1 MVDAARRTQDLY
13 RHLGAD
19 EVQAEH
25 IQKPQLSYARDVA
38 GRFFRNRVA
47 VVSVVVLALLV
58 AMALIGP
65 LMTPY
70 DYRTTDVAS
79 VSRQMAEGG
88 RKALGPG
95 SEHWFGVD
103 TLGRDLW
110 ARIWM
115 GTRYSLLIGFSAA
128 LVQALIGVLVG
139 CVSGYCGGMV
149 DVIIMRAVDVLDAIP
164 YLIYV
169 IIIMMVFGS
178 GILPIMMALTLTGW
192 LSMARLVRGQI
203 LTLKNE
209 DYILAAR
216 GLDTGPVGIMAKHLI
231 PNCMG
236 IIIVSLSMAIP
247 GAIFSEAFLSF
258 LGIGLAAPLTS
269 LGQLISTGIREMR
282 NYPYQLI
289 IPSAVISLLMLSLQL
304 IGDALRDAVDPKLHR

>member
-1 MVDAARRTQDLY
+1 MAELTKQELY
-13 RHLGAD
+13 AHVGAD

-25 IQKPQLSYARDVA
+25 IEKPQLSYWKDVVR
-38 GRFFRNRVA
+38 RFFSNKVAILSVA
-47 VVSVVVLALLV
+47 VLAVLIVMASV
-58 AMALIGP
+58 GP
-65 LMTPY
+65 FLSPY
-70 DYRTTDVAS
+70 NYRTTDVAS
-79 VSRQMAEGG
+79 VSDKLAEVG
-88 RKALGPG
+88 REALGPDR
-95 SEHWFGVD
+95 EHWFGVD

-110 ARIWM
+110 ARVWM
-115 GTRYSLLIGFSAA
+115 GTRYSLMIGFVAA
-128 LVQALIGVLVG
+128 IVQAIIGVMVG

-149 DVIIMRAVDVLDAIP
+149 DVVIMRIVDILDSIP

-169 IIIMMVFGS
+169 IIIMIIFGS
-178 GILPIMMALTLTGW
+178 GLLPIMLALTLTGW
-192 LSMARLVRGQI
+192 LSMARMVRGQI
-203 LTLKNE
+203 LTLKSE

-216 GLDTGPVGIMAKHLI
+216 NLDTKAVSIMLKHLI

-247 GAIFSEAFLSF
+247 NAIFSEAFLSF

-269 LGQLISTGIREMR
+269 LGQLISTGIQEMQ

-304 IGDALRDAVDPKLHR
+304 IGDGLRDAVDPKLRR

>member
-1 MVDAARRTQDLY
+1 
-13 RHLGAD
+13 
-19 EVQAEH
+19 
-25 IQKPQLSYARDVA
+25 
-38 GRFFRNRVA
+38 
-47 VVSVVVLALLV
+47 
-58 AMALIGP
+58 
-65 LMTPY
+65 
-70 DYRTTDVAS
+70 
-79 VSRQMAEGG
+79 
-88 RKALGPG
+88 
-95 SEHWFGVD
+95 
-103 TLGRDLW
+103 
-110 ARIWM
+110 
-115 GTRYSLLIGFSAA
+115 
-128 LVQALIGVLVG
+128 
-139 CVSGYCGGMV
+139 MV

-304 IGDALRDAVDPKLHR
+304 IGDALRDAVDPKLRR

>member
-1 MVDAARRTQDLY
+1 MAELTKQELY
-13 RHLGAD
+13 AHVGAD

-25 IQKPQLSYARDVA
+25 IEKPQLSYWKDVVR
-38 GRFFRNRVA
+38 RFFSNKVA
-47 VVSVVVLALLV
+47 ILSAAVLAVLIV
-58 AMALIGP
+58 MAIVGP
-65 LMTPY
+65 FLSPY
-70 DYRTTDVAS
+70 NYRTTDVAS
-79 VSRQMAEGG
+79 VSDKLAEVG
-88 RKALGPG
+88 REALGPDR
-95 SEHWFGVD
+95 EHWFGVD

-110 ARIWM
+110 ARVWM
-115 GTRYSLLIGFSAA
+115 GTRYSLMIGFVAA
-128 LVQALIGVLVG
+128 IVQAIIGVMVG

-149 DVIIMRAVDVLDAIP
+149 DVVIMRIVDILDSIP

-169 IIIMMVFGS
+169 IIIMIIFGS
-178 GILPIMMALTLTGW
+178 GLLPIMLALTLTGW
-192 LSMARLVRGQI
+192 LSMARMVRGQI
-203 LTLKNE
+203 LTLKSE

-216 GLDTGPVGIMAKHLI
+216 NLDTKAVSIMLKHLI

-247 GAIFSEAFLSF
+247 NAIFSEAFLSF

-269 LGQLISTGIREMR
+269 LGQLISTGIQEMQ

-304 IGDALRDAVDPKLHR
+304 IGDGLRDAVDPKLRR

>member
-1 MVDAARRTQDLY
+1 MAELTKQELY
-13 RHLGAD
+13 AHVGAD

-25 IQKPQLSYARDVA
+25 IEKPQLSYWKDVVR
-38 GRFFRNRVA
+38 RFFSNKVAILSVA
-47 VVSVVVLALLV
+47 VLAVLIV
-58 AMALIGP
+58 MAIVGP
-65 LMTPY
+65 FLSPY
-70 DYRTTDVAS
+70 TYRTTDVAS
-79 VSRQMAEGG
+79 VSDKLAEVG
-88 RKALGPG
+88 REALGPDR
-95 SEHWFGVD
+95 EHWFGVD

-110 ARIWM
+110 ARVWM
-115 GTRYSLLIGFSAA
+115 GTRYSLMIGFVAA
-128 LVQALIGVLVG
+128 IVQAIIGVMVG

-149 DVIIMRAVDVLDAIP
+149 DVVIMRIVDILDSIP

-169 IIIMMVFGS
+169 IIIMIIFGS
-178 GILPIMMALTLTGW
+178 GLLPIMLALTLTGW
-192 LSMARLVRGQI
+192 LSMARMVRGQI
-203 LTLKNE
+203 LTLKSE

-216 GLDTGPVGIMAKHLI
+216 NLDTKAVSIMLKHLI

-247 GAIFSEAFLSF
+247 NAIFSEAFLSF

-269 LGQLISTGIREMR
+269 LGQLISTGIQEMQ

-304 IGDALRDAVDPKLHR
+304 IGDGLRDAVDPKLRR

>member
-1 MVDAARRTQDLY
+1 MAELTKQELY
-13 RHLGAD
+13 AHVGAD

-25 IQKPQLSYARDVA
+25 IEKPQLSYWKDVVR
-38 GRFFRNRVA
+38 RFFSNNVAILSVA
-47 VVSVVVLALLV
+47 VLAVLIV
-58 AMALIGP
+58 MAIVGP
-65 LMTPY
+65 FLSPY
-70 DYRTTDVAS
+70 NYRTTDVAS
-79 VSRQMAEGG
+79 VSDKLAEVG
-88 RKALGPG
+88 REALGPDR
-95 SEHWFGVD
+95 EHWFGVD

-110 ARIWM
+110 ARVWM
-115 GTRYSLLIGFSAA
+115 GTRYSLMIGFVAA
-128 LVQALIGVLVG
+128 IVQAIIGVMVG

-149 DVIIMRAVDVLDAIP
+149 DVVIMRIVDILDSIP

-169 IIIMMVFGS
+169 ISIMIIFGS
-178 GILPIMMALTLTGW
+178 GLLPSMLALTLTGW
-192 LSMARLVRGQI
+192 LSMARMVRGQI
-203 LTLKNE
+203 LTLKSE

-216 GLDTGPVGIMAKHLI
+216 NLDTKAVSIMLKHLI

-247 GAIFSEAFLSF
+247 NAIFSEAFLSF

-269 LGQLISTGIREMR
+269 LGQLISTGIQEMQ

-304 IGDALRDAVDPKLHR
+304 IGDGLRDAVDPKLRR

>member
-1 MVDAARRTQDLY
+1 MAELTKQELY
-13 RHLGAD
+13 AHVGAD

-25 IQKPQLSYARDVA
+25 IEKPQLSYWKDVVR
-38 GRFFRNRVA
+38 RFFSNKVAILSVA
-47 VVSVVVLALLV
+47 VLAVLIV
-58 AMALIGP
+58 MAIVGP
-65 LMTPY
+65 FLSPY
-70 DYRTTDVAS
+70 NYRTTDVAS
-79 VSRQMAEGG
+79 VSDKLAEVG
-88 RKALGPG
+88 REALGPDR
-95 SEHWFGVD
+95 EHWFGVD

-110 ARIWM
+110 ARVWM
-115 GTRYSLLIGFSAA
+115 GTRYSLMIGFVAA
-128 LVQALIGVLVG
+128 IVQAIIGVMVG

-149 DVIIMRAVDVLDAIP
+149 VVVIMRIVDILDSIP

-169 IIIMMVFGS
+169 IIIMIIFGS
-178 GILPIMMALTLTGW
+178 GLLPIMLALTLTGW
-192 LSMARLVRGQI
+192 LSMARMVRGQI
-203 LTLKNE
+203 LTLKSE

-216 GLDTGPVGIMAKHLI
+216 NLDTKAVSIMLKHLI

-247 GAIFSEAFLSF
+247 NAIFSEAFLSF

-269 LGQLISTGIREMR
+269 LGQLISTGIQEMQ

-304 IGDALRDAVDPKLHR
+304 IGDGLRDAVDPKLRR

>member
-1 MVDAARRTQDLY
+1 MAELTKQELY
-13 RHLGAD
+13 AHVGAD

-25 IQKPQLSYARDVA
+25 IEKPQLSYWKDVVR
-38 GRFFRNRVA
+38 RFFSNKVAILSVA
-47 VVSVVVLALLV
+47 VLAVLIV
-58 AMALIGP
+58 MAIVGP
-65 LMTPY
+65 FLSPY
-70 DYRTTDVAS
+70 NYRTTDVAS
-79 VSRQMAEGG
+79 VSDKLAEVG
-88 RKALGPG
+88 REALGPDR
-95 SEHWFGVD
+95 EHWFGVD

-110 ARIWM
+110 ARVWM
-115 GTRYSLLIGFSAA
+115 GTRYSLMIGFVAA
-128 LVQALIGVLVG
+128 IVQAIIGVMVG

-149 DVIIMRAVDVLDAIP
+149 DVVIMRIVDILDSIP

-169 IIIMMVFGS
+169 IIIMIIVGS
-178 GILPIMMALTLTGW
+178 GLLPIMLALTLTGW
-192 LSMARLVRGQI
+192 LSMARMVRGQI
-203 LTLKNE
+203 LTLKSE

-216 GLDTGPVGIMAKHLI
+216 NLDTKAVSIMLKHLI

-247 GAIFSEAFLSF
+247 NAIFSEAFLSF

-269 LGQLISTGIREMR
+269 LGQLISTGIQEMQ

-304 IGDALRDAVDPKLHR
+304 IGDGLRDAVDPKLRR

>member
-1 MVDAARRTQDLY
+1 MAELTKQELY
-13 RHLGAD
+13 AHVGAD

-25 IQKPQLSYARDVA
+25 IEKPQLSYWKDVVR
-38 GRFFRNRVA
+38 RFFSNKVAILSVA
-47 VVSVVVLALLV
+47 VLAVLIV
-58 AMALIGP
+58 MAIVGP
-65 LMTPY
+65 FLSPY
-70 DYRTTDVAS
+70 NYRTTDVAS
-79 VSRQMAEGG
+79 VSDKLAEVG
-88 RKALGPG
+88 REALGPAR
-95 SEHWFGVD
+95 EQWFGVD

-110 ARIWM
+110 ARVWM
-115 GTRYSLLIGFSAA
+115 GTRYSLMIGFVAA
-128 LVQALIGVLVG
+128 IVQAIIGVMVG

-149 DVIIMRAVDVLDAIP
+149 DVVIMRIVDILDSIP

-169 IIIMMVFGS
+169 IIIMIIFGS
-178 GILPIMMALTLTGW
+178 GLLPIMLALTLTGW
-192 LSMARLVRGQI
+192 LSMARMVRGQI
-203 LTLKNE
+203 LTLKSE

-216 GLDTGPVGIMAKHLI
+216 NLDTKAVSIMLKHLI

-247 GAIFSEAFLSF
+247 NAIFSEAFLSF

-269 LGQLISTGIREMR
+269 LGQLISTGIQEMQ

-304 IGDALRDAVDPKLHR
+304 IGDGLRDAVDPKLRR

>member
-1 MVDAARRTQDLY
+1 MAELTKQELY
-13 RHLGAD
+13 AHVGAD

-25 IQKPQLSYARDVA
+25 IEKPPLSYWKDVVR
-38 GRFFRNRVA
+38 RFFSNKVAILSVA
-47 VVSVVVLALLV
+47 VLAVLIV
-58 AMALIGP
+58 MAIVGP
-65 LMTPY
+65 FLSPY
-70 DYRTTDVAS
+70 NYRTTDVAS
-79 VSRQMAEGG
+79 VSDKLAEVG
-88 RKALGPG
+88 REALGPDR
-95 SEHWFGVD
+95 EHWFGVD

-110 ARIWM
+110 ARVWM
-115 GTRYSLLIGFSAA
+115 GTRYSLMIGFVAA
-128 LVQALIGVLVG
+128 IVQAIIGVMVG

-149 DVIIMRAVDVLDAIP
+149 DVVIMRIVDILDSIP

-169 IIIMMVFGS
+169 IIIMIIFGS
-178 GILPIMMALTLTGW
+178 GLLPIMLALTLTGW
-192 LSMARLVRGQI
+192 LSMARMVRGQI
-203 LTLKNE
+203 LTLKSE

-216 GLDTGPVGIMAKHLI
+216 NLDTKAVSIMLKHLI

-247 GAIFSEAFLSF
+247 NAIFSEAFLSF

-269 LGQLISTGIREMR
+269 LGQLISTGIQEMQ

-304 IGDALRDAVDPKLHR
+304 IGDGLRDAVDPKLRR

>member
-1 MVDAARRTQDLY
+1 MADEKRNTQDLY

-19 EVQAEH
+19 EAQAEH
-25 IQKPQLSYARDVA
+25 IEKPQLSYAKDVA
-38 GRFFRNRVA
+38 QRFFSNRVA
-47 VVSVVVLALLV
+47 VISLAVLV
-58 AMALIGP
+58 ALIVMALIGP
-65 LMTPY
+65 LMTSY
-70 DYRTTDVAS
+70 DYRTTDVAAVAKQLS
-79 VSRQMAEGG
+79 EGG
-88 RKALGPG
+88 RKALGPS

-128 LVQALIGVLVG
+128 VVQAIIGVLVG
-139 CVSGYCGGMV
+139 CISGYCGGMI
-149 DVIIMRAVDVLDAIP
+149 DVLIMRAVDVLDAIP

-169 IIIMMVFGS
+169 IIIMIIFGS
-178 GILPIMMALTLTGW
+178 GILPILLALALTGW

-216 GLDTGPVGIMAKHLI
+216 SLDTGAIGIMVGHLI

-304 IGDALRDAVDPKLHR
+304 IGDALRDAVDPKLRK

>member
-1 MVDAARRTQDLY
+1 MDDLTKHKLY
-13 RHLGAD
+13 EYVGAD
-19 EVQAEH
+19 TAQAEH
-25 IQKPQLSYARDVA
+25 IEKPQLSYVRDVA
-38 GRFFRNRVA
+38 RRFLSNRVA
-47 VVSVVVLALLV
+47 VISVAVLVLIAL
-58 AMALIGP
+58 MAVIGP
-65 LMTPY
+65 LMTSY

-79 VSRQMAEGG
+79 VSEKLASEKG
-88 RKALGPG
+88 RAALGPD

-110 ARIWM
+110 ARVWI
-115 GTRYSLLIGFSAA
+115 GTRYSLLIGFAAA
-128 LVQALIGVLVG
+128 LVQALIGVLIG
-139 CVSGYCGGMV
+139 CISGYFGGMV
-149 DVIIMRAVDVLDAIP
+149 DVIIMRAVDIMDAIP

-169 IIIMMVFGS
+169 IIIMIVLGS
-178 GILPIMMALTLTGW
+178 GFMPILLALTLTGW

-203 LTLKNE
+203 LALKSE

-216 GLDTGPVGIMAKHLI
+216 NLDTKPVRIMLRHLI

-247 GAIFSEAFLSF
+247 SAIFSEAFLSF
-258 LGIGLAAPLTS
+258 LGIGLSAPLTS

-282 NYPYQLI
+282 NYPYQLV

-304 IGDALRDAVDPKLHR
+304 IGDGLRDAVDPKLRK

>member
-1 MVDAARRTQDLY
+1 MAELTKQELY
-13 RHLGAD
+13 AHVGAD

-25 IQKPQLSYARDVA
+25 IEKPQLSYWKDVVR
-38 GRFFRNRVA
+38 RFFSNKVAILSVA
-47 VVSVVVLALLV
+47 VLAVLIV
-58 AMALIGP
+58 MAIVGP
-65 LMTPY
+65 FLSPY
-70 DYRTTDVAS
+70 NYRTTDVAS
-79 VSRQMAEGG
+79 VSDKLAEVG
-88 RKALGPG
+88 REALGPDR
-95 SEHWFGVD
+95 EHWFGVD

-110 ARIWM
+110 ARVWM
-115 GTRYSLLIGFSAA
+115 GTRYSLMIGFVAA
-128 LVQALIGVLVG
+128 IVQAIIGVMVG

-149 DVIIMRAVDVLDAIP
+149 DVVIMRIVDILDSIP

-169 IIIMMVFGS
+169 IIIMIIFGS
-178 GILPIMMALTLTGW
+178 GLLPNMLALTLTGW
-192 LSMARLVRGQI
+192 LSMARMVRGQI
-203 LTLKNE
+203 LTLKSE

-216 GLDTGPVGIMAKHLI
+216 NLDTKAVSIMLKHLI

-247 GAIFSEAFLSF
+247 NAIFSEAFLSF

-269 LGQLISTGIREMR
+269 LGQLISTGIQEMQ

-304 IGDALRDAVDPKLHR
+304 IGDGLRDAVDPKLRR

>member
-1 MVDAARRTQDLY
+1 MAELTKQELY
-13 RHLGAD
+13 AHVGAD

-25 IQKPQLSYARDVA
+25 IEKPQVSYWKDVVR
-38 GRFFRNRVA
+38 RFFSNKVAILSVA
-47 VVSVVVLALLV
+47 VLAVLIV
-58 AMALIGP
+58 MAIVGP
-65 LMTPY
+65 FLSPY
-70 DYRTTDVAS
+70 NYRTTDVAS
-79 VSRQMAEGG
+79 VSDKLAEVG
-88 RKALGPG
+88 REALGPDR
-95 SEHWFGVD
+95 EHWFGVD

-110 ARIWM
+110 ARVWM
-115 GTRYSLLIGFSAA
+115 GTRYSLMIGFVAA
-128 LVQALIGVLVG
+128 IVQAIIGVMVG

-149 DVIIMRAVDVLDAIP
+149 DVVIMRIVDILDSIP

-169 IIIMMVFGS
+169 IIIMIIFGS
-178 GILPIMMALTLTGW
+178 GLLPIMLALTLTGW
-192 LSMARLVRGQI
+192 LSMARMVRGQI
-203 LTLKNE
+203 LTLKSE

-216 GLDTGPVGIMAKHLI
+216 NLDTKAVSIMLKHLI

-247 GAIFSEAFLSF
+247 NAIFSEAFLSF

-269 LGQLISTGIREMR
+269 LGQLISTGIQEMQ

-304 IGDALRDAVDPKLHR
+304 IGDGLRDAVDPKLRR